1 MEERMSIL
9 FVLLMFLL
17 IMTIGYF
24 RSTGHEVVARPQPS
38 LGPMPSPKLD
48 RALGMAIPQGYC
60 FHPGHT
66 WAMKDGPESAR
77 LGLDS
82 FAANLIGQIDR
93 IDVVG
98 ENRWVR
104 QGQKIV
110 TIHSGDISI
119 DLVSPVEGV
128 IMNINH
134 DALEDPKIIA
144 RDPYEKGWLLAV
156 KSPDLAVNQKNL
168 VQGGMVAPWLQNS
181 VTRLNSMVAELSPA
195 MAADGGVPVAG
206 LITRVAPDVR
216 EKLLREFFLA

>member
-1 MEERMSIL
+1 MSIL

-17 IMTIGYF
+17 ILTIGYF
-24 RSTGHEVVARPQPS
+24 RTSGHEAVVRTQPA
-38 LGPMPSPKLD
+38 LAPMPSPKME
-48 RALGMAIPQGYC
+48 RTLGVSIPQGYC

-66 WAMKDGPESAR
+66 WMLREGADMAR
-77 LGLDS
+77 IGLDG

-93 IDVVG
+93 IEVVG

-110 TIHSGDISI
+110 TLHSGDTSI

-128 IMNINH
+128 IMSINH
-134 DALEDPKIIA
+134 DAIGDPKVIV
-144 RDPYEKGWLLAV
+144 RDPYEKGWV
-156 KSPDLAVNQKNL
+156 FTIKSPDLPVNQKNL

-181 VTRLNSMVAELSPA
+181 VTRLNSMVAELAPA

-206 LITRVAPDVR
+206 LITRVAPEIR
-216 EKLLREFFLA
+216 QKLLKEFFLA